1 MQSRTKIKTKENQ
14 SSRQNLNTE
23 KSNGNNILSSSP
35 SFPPIHISNS
45 SSGIIQKASKTE
57 NSPEGPVAQL
67 WSWPWEKKEEPATRP
82 RSNAVTAMPEPTTY
96 DKFAA
101 GSGKLANQGMNWV
114 KGLKDNV
121 GDEFSVQ
128 NKTSS
133 QLGRIGGL
141 FGMGQQETTRP
152 RSNAVTEMPQKE
164 DDSIWGKLNGYYHKE
179 KDSDEKSGW
188 LKGGVQGALGTVGGI
203 LGGIGGGIVGGFKG
217 LFGMTDEKTE
227 NGEKRKL
234 TLWEQMKA
242 DAHSGGSHGRDFGR
256 VAGAGIMDGTK
267 ALAGGAVGAA
277 TGLAGGLAGGLFGI
291 GHGIYNKATGKG
303 DFLNTL
309 GKDISTGGS
318 VGFTGGKGI
327 VDATHGLVDE
337 APEMAMNLSRGALGA
352 AGGVVG
358 GLAGGV
364 YGSVKGMFS
373 PDRKYDENGVQSKE
387 NDGRNTWYEQA
398 WQDAKSGANR
408 GFDFGA
414 NSNLT
419 KTGLGIASTIGA
431 TTLGGLAGPAGALA
445 AGYAASRA
453 NARYW
458 GATNTESDVTA
469 LSSLITTGI
478 GTTITPASVAAGGGV
493 TNVGLGEAVNTHAAT
508 YSALAANALGG
519 KGIAAGSQYLEQNF
533 APEDRRSKD
542 GEAATE
548 WEILNN
554 YKKA

>member
-1 MQSRTKIKTKENQ
+1 MQSRTKIKTKETQ
-14 SSRQNLNTE
+14 SSRKNLNTE
-23 KSNGNNILSSSP
+23 KNNGNNILSSSP

-45 SSGIIQKASKTE
+45 STGIIQKVSKTE
-57 NSPEGPVAQL
+57 NSAQGSIAQL
-67 WSWPWEKKEEPATRP
+67 WSWPWAKKEEPATRT
-82 RSNAVTAMPEPTTY
+82 RSNAVTAMPEPTIY
-96 DKFAA
+96 QQFAA
-101 GSGKLANQGMNWV
+101 GSSEVANQGKDWV
-114 KGLKDNV
+114 KGLKNNV
-121 GDEFSVQ
+121 ADEFSVQ

-164 DDSIWGKLNGYYHKE
+164 DDSMWGKLNGYYHKE
-179 KDSDEKSGW
+179 KDNDDKSGW

-217 LFGMTDEKTE
+217 LFGKTDEKTE
-227 NGEKRKL
+227 NGIKRKL
-234 TLWEQMKA
+234 STWEQMKA
-242 DAHSGGSHGRDFGR
+242 DAHSGGTHGRDFGR

-291 GHGIYNKATGKG
+291 GHGIYNTAKGKG
-303 DFLNTL
+303 DFIETV
-309 GKDISTGGS
+309 GKDIFTGGN
-318 VGFTGGKGI
+318 VGFKGGKGI
-327 VDATHGLVDE
+327 VDVTHGLVDE

-358 GLAGGV
+358 GLAGGM

-373 PDRKYDENGVQSKE
+373 PDSKE
-387 NDGRNTWYEQA
+387 NGEKNSWHEQA
-398 WQDAKSGANR
+398 LKDAKTGAKG
-408 GFDFGA
+408 GFDLGA
-414 NSNLT
+414 NSNFT

-431 TTLGGLAGPAGALA
+431 TALGGLAGPGGALA

-478 GTTITPASVAAGGGV
+478 GTIITPASVAAGGGV
-493 TNVGLGEAVNTHAAT
+493 TNVGLGEAVNTQAAT

-519 KGIAAGSQYLEQNF
+519 KGIAAGSQYMEQNF
-533 APEDRRSKD
+533 APEDRRSKE
-542 GEAATE
+542 GESATE